1 MRFGFLILFVLF
13 VLAGIANSACGQSL
27 TTVCENGTCV
37 TVDASNQTGAYE
49 YAVRMNCGGFFRHD
63 PAFRGPEVIYKSSG
77 QATPEQANRWWM
89 NSPPHRRLVA
99 GGLINDVQCVGNV
112 CVGRGVG
119 LVTKTT
125 IKQTVQP
132 IRHLSPLKSIRV
144 RLNRCR

>member
-1 MRFGFLILFVLF
+1 MKLFTSILLLVLLCG
-13 VLAGIANSACGQSL
+13 VAKAQSVTSVCANG
-27 TTVCENGTCV
+27 NCV

-49 YAVRMNCGGFFRHD
+49 YAVRMNRGGFFRHD
-63 PAFRGPEVIYKSSG
+63 PAFRGPEVIFKSSG

-99 GGLINDVQCVGNV
+99 GGLISDVQCVGNV
-112 CVGRGVG
+112 CVGRGFG
-119 LVTKTT
+119 SVTKTT